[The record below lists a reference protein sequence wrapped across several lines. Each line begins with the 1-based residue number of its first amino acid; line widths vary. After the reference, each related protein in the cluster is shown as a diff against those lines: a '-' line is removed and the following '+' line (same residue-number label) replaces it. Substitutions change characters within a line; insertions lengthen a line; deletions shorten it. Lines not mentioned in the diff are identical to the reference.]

1 MAITRPTGE
10 QLRFRSANT
19 GDHVLDTYLE
29 SAEIGGRALNDLLDD
44 LFDPANNGTFRTNN
58 FEFRFDA
65 ATDKIQFRIGQFA
78 SGTAGW
84 QDLTTFFNI
93 TGAYSS
99 STTYNNFDVVTVA
112 NNDVYIVHG
121 LTSGT
126 TFSTESAFT
135 SSSNTEKLV
144 DVSGAQ
150 DWAVKTNGIV
160 QSTDYSSK
168 AYAIGGT
175 GVDNGSGSAKD
186 WAIKTSG
193 TVGNTSEYSAKYWAT
208 SANVVTVATGIANIN
223 TVATAIANVN
233 TVATDIANVNTT
245 ATNIAN
251 VNTVAPKLGAG
262 QDVTV
267 VATAITNVNAVA
279 TDIANV
285 NTTAGSI
292 GNVNIAAGGISNIN
306 TVAGSIS
313 NVNTVAGINAAV
325 TGVNNISSAVTA
337 VNNNATN
344 INAVNANSTNI
355 NTVAGISSNVTTVAG
370 SISNVNTVA
379 NIASGTQ
386 TFAITVVGGV
396 FYVDGV
402 SKPTLNLIRGF
413 TYTFDQSDSSNSGH
427 PLAFKNGSTAYTTGV
442 TVNGTAGNAGA
453 TVVFAVPNNAPAS
466 GLRYYCTVHGNNMG
480 NTIATSNNDIATV
493 SAIAADITS
502 VANIDTN
509 VTTVAGIQA
518 NVTTVAGIHANVT
531 TVAGVAP
538 NVTTVA
544 GISGNVT
551 TVANNNAN
559 VTTVATNIADV
570 NSFANTYFIG
580 SSAPTGAAIGAGDL
594 WYDNGT
600 NNLKVYNGSAW
611 VIFISNYNTDNLNE
625 GSSNLYY
632 TDGRVETYLD
642 GGSSTPVFASGTVSG
657 AWNVNSLTGPATLVI
672 DPAAVGDNTG
682 TVRIAGS
689 LQVDGTTTTVNS
701 TNLSVADLNITVAD
715 GAANAAAAD
724 GAGLTVD
731 GASATLTYN
740 ATSDAW
746 VFNKNVK
753 VNTATLATTDEATA
767 LAIALG

>member
-44 LFDPANNGTFRTNN
+44 LFDPANNGTFRSNN

-65 ATDKIQFRIGQFA
+65 ATDKIQFRVGQFA

-126 TFSTESAFT
+126 TFSTESAFI

-150 DWAVKTNGIV
+150 DWAVKVNGIV
-160 QSTDYSSK
+160 DSTDYSSK

-175 GVDNGSGSAKD
+175 GVDTTTGSAKD
-186 WAIKTSG
+186 WATKTGSA
-193 TVGNTSEYSAKYWAT
+193 VGNTGDFSAKHYATTGNVASVASNMSDINDVAGKLTEITLLGTSAVITDMGLLGT
-208 SANVVTVATGIANIN
+208 SANV
-223 TVATAIANVN
+223 TAMGHLGTSANV
-233 TVATDIANVNTT
+233 TAMGHLGTSANVTAMGHLGTSANVTAMGVLGTSTVVTDMGLLGTT
-245 ATNIAN
+245 ANVAN
-251 VNTVAPKLGAG
+251 MATLGASG
-262 QDVTV
+262 VTANM
-267 VATAITNVNAVA
+267 AT
-279 TDIANV
+279 
-285 NTTAGSI
+285 
-292 GNVNIAAGGISNIN
+292 ISNN
-306 TVAGSIS
+306 IS
-313 NVNTVAGINAAV
+313 NVNTL
-325 TGVNNISSAVTA
+325 
-337 VNNNATN
+337 AT
-344 INAVNANSTNI
+344 TL
-355 NTVAGISSNVTTVAG
+355 
-370 SISNVNTVA
+370 
-379 NIASGTQ
+379 SGTQ
-386 TFAITVVGGV
+386 TFAVTVAGGV
-396 FYVDGV
+396 FVIDGA
-402 SKPTLNLIRGF
+402 SKPALTLVRGF
-413 TYTFDQSDSSNSGH
+413 TYTFDVSDSSNSGH
-427 PLAFKNGSTAYTTGV
+427 PLQFKNGSSSYTTGV
-442 TVNGTAGNAGA
+442 TVNGTAGQTGA
-453 TVVFAVPNNAPAS
+453 TVVFAVPSNAPAT
-466 GLRYYCTVHGNNMG
+466 GLLYYCTVHGNSMG
-480 NTIATSNNDIATV
+480 NSITTQNNDIASV
-493 SAIAADITS
+493 VAISSDITD
-502 VANIDTN
+502 VAAIDTQVTQVVGMNTNITN
-509 VTTVAGIQA
+509 VLNNATNI
-518 NVTTVAGIHANVT
+518 N
-531 TVAGVAP
+531 
-538 NVTTVA
+538 
-544 GISGNVT
+544 
-551 TVANNNAN
+551 TVANNI
-559 VTTVATNIADV
+559 TNV

-580 SSAPTGAAIGAGDL
+580 SSAPTGAAVGAGDL